1 MPRLSKMTIVVVLS
15 LAVNLYLLCT
25 VDIDVETLPKFREAL
40 ESRYNEEQSPYLL
53 LTGLEWDET
62 EQSYVNSL
70 TMPPEEIIKVM
81 EKTSRNLPI
90 AFIERNRDKVLRLTK
105 TCARFPSVYDI
116 QFNNIYWQRF
126 PTSKGMIYLYGAY
139 YDNRTLEPQRPVVRL
154 LAIMNTGKGLPQT
167 ICQFWFDEQETPVFS
182 DASYSYIWNKRW
194 NLHNVRDLEPYLI
207 TCSVPK
213 FHRHLIPQAVT
224 LVQSTC
230 DFASNSLRV
239 IYNPPENETQQG
251 DFAVCVKGFDFYFQD
266 NTKRLVEWL
275 ELLSALGA
283 HKVFYYSLGMNAKME
298 KMMKYYEDKG
308 FVEVIP
314 TTLPASQPNI
324 PGLFFKYVFSRD
336 KFQHEV
342 IQLNDCYY
350 RNLYRYKYT
359 VHLDT
364 DEVIVPRFALTWQHL
379 MQTVT
384 KKSAKDNLPYVS
396 YCARHTYYM
405 DHMRLS
411 QEWLKDVPSHLHML
425 QHVIRSANYSGIKY
439 SVKCFH
445 STAGGLHLHNHYP
458 LLALGKTFPYA
469 YNIPTHDA
477 QLNHYRQNC
486 HDYVMNCYETFT
498 RYTVIDP
505 VVWKYKDKLIT
516 EVNKT
521 FSYLGYW

>member
-25 VDIDVETLPKFREAL
+25 VDIDVETLPKFREAP

-53 LTGLEWDET
+53 LTGLEWDEN

-90 AFIERNRDKVLRLTK
+90 AFIERNRDKVYHKPFVNFGLMNKKRRSSVMPHIATFGTSDGTSIMYVTWSLTLLHAAFLSFIATSFHK
-105 TCARFPSVYDI
+105 LSPSSSPHVI
-116 QFNNIYWQRF
+116 
-126 PTSKGMIYLYGAY
+126 
-139 YDNRTLEPQRPVVRL
+139 L
-154 LAIMNTGKGLPQT
+154 LLTAM
-167 ICQFWFDEQETPVFS
+167 
-182 DASYSYIWNKRW
+182 
-194 NLHNVRDLEPYLI
+194 
-207 TCSVPK
+207 
-213 FHRHLIPQAVT
+213 
-224 LVQSTC
+224 
-230 DFASNSLRV
+230 RV

-405 DHMRLS
+405 DHMRPS